1 MIIVGQLRPYLYY
14 LDLFVKLL
22 YNLLYSK
29 SLTNRGNGVR
39 AKVDNTCVGRRL
51 VYHTDHTN
59 RLLLSTERCREAA
72 RRAGPSATANTCR
85 QRSTLDRLKKVK
97 VKVAHTRL
105 PSVGFRS

>member
-39 AKVDNTCVGRRL
+39 AKVDNTCDGRRL

-59 RLLLSTERCREAA
+59 RLLLSTARCREAA
-72 RRAGPSATANTCR
+72 RRAGPSATANTYR